1 MVHEHAIGKIVDIL
15 PDGTAVIMAALPNLN
30 HALTRQYLDVEIIL
44 PDGRRIT
51 AKQRKKIYALLAD
64 ISRFVSGYD
73 DAQSVEEIKQVLKWE
88 FCLHRMESQER
99 RLFSLSDVDE
109 TTAREFIDY
118 LIGFIVE
125 NGIPTRVP
133 LAEQCEDVARYV
145 YVCAINKKCC
155 ICGRAA
161 ELHHVDAVGMGN
173 DRTEIDHIGRKA
185 LPLCGDHHIQLH
197 NMGNP
202 GFMSKYHIEPVA
214 IDAKIAKIYKLR
226 GVMNE

>member
-1 MVHEHAIGKIVDIL
+1 MVSERAWGKVVDVL
-15 PDGTAVIMAALPNLN
+15 PDGTAIIMAALPNLN
-30 HALTRQYLDVEIIL
+30 HALSRQYVDVEIIL

-51 AKQRKKIYALLAD
+51 PKQRKKIYALISD
-64 ISRFVSGYD
+64 IAKNTCGYD
-73 DAQSVEEIKQVLKWE
+73 DAQSVESLKDFLKKK
-88 FCLHRMESQER
+88 FCNDCMESLER
-99 RLFSLSDVDE
+99 RPFSLSDVDE
-109 TTAREFIDY
+109 TTARNFIDY
-118 LIGFIVE
+118 LVGFIIQ

-173 DRTEIDHIGRKA
+173 DRTEIDHLGRKA

-202 GFMSKYHIEPVA
+202 GFMRKYHIEPVT
-214 IDAKIAKIYKLR
+214 IDEKLAKIYKLR
-226 GVMNE
+226 GAKNE